1 MPKIISKIIAYFSE
15 VKTELQKVTWPSKI
29 VTMNLTWLVIGV
41 SLAVSLY
48 LGLLDAAFQYLAKL
62 IIKI

>member
-1 MPKIISKIIAYFSE
+1 MSKIIAYFSE
-15 VKTELQKVTWPSKI
+15 VKAELQKVTWPTKA
-29 VTMNLTWLVIGV
+29 VTINLTWLVIGV
-41 SLAVSLY
+41 SLIVAVY

>member
-1 MPKIISKIIAYFSE
+1 MSKIIAYFVE
-15 VKTELQKVTWPSKI
+15 VKAELQKVTWPTKATTI
-29 VTMNLTWLVIGV
+29 NLTWLVIGV
-41 SLAVSLY
+41 SLAVSIY